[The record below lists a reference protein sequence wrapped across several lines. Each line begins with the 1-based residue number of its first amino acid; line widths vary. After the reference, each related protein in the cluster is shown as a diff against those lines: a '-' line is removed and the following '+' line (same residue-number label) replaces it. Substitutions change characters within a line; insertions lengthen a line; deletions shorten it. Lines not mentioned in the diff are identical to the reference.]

1 MYLDEKSF
9 LMLYKTLVRPILEYC
24 SSVWYPM
31 FKRDSEALERV
42 QRRATKVLRNRRD
55 LSYPERLF
63 RLKLPSLVYRRRR
76 SDLIQ
81 VYRML
86 HHIDDIDYTKFFTL
100 TEGGQTRGHT
110 LKLVKQR
117 TASRLRQFV
126 LGIRVVNDWN
136 SLDEAVVTAESVNA
150 FKTGLK
156 HLGRRRILN
165 MTQLGTT
172 ACQVLVLHN

>member
-1 MYLDEKSF
+1 MYLDEKSI

-24 SSVWYPM
+24 SSVWNPM

-42 QRRATKVLRNRRD
+42 QRRATKVLRNLRD

-63 RLKLPSLVYRRRR
+63 KLKLPSLVYRRRR
-76 SDLIQ
+76 SNLTQ

-86 HHIDDIDYTKFFTL
+86 HHIDDIDYTKFFKL
-100 TEGGQTRGHT
+100 AEGCKTRGHT
-110 LKLVKQR
+110 LKLAKQR

-136 SLDEAVVTAESVNA
+136 SLDKSVVMAESVNA

-156 HLGRRRILN
+156 ASWKEKDFKYDPTGYYGLPSVGV
-165 MTQLGTT
+165 T
-172 ACQVLVLHN
+172 